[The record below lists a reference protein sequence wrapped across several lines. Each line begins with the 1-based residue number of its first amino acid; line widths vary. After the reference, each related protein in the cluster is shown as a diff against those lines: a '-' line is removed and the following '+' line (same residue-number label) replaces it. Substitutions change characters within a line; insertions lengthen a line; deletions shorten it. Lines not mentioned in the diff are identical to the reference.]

1 MKRLIKLAVLPKY
14 RPGYGDINVV
24 YDQGGVCPT
33 ITANCSHGN
42 APLILLECA
51 EDEDKDCQL

>member
-1 MKRLIKLAVLPKY
+1 MKRLIKLGVLPKY

-24 YDQGGVCPT
+24 YDRGGICPT

-42 APLILLECA
+42 APLVLVEVN
-51 EDEDKDCQL
+51 DRDDRDG